1 MSTPV
6 ASGVSRSEGV
16 HYMEE
21 SSFEMDSRQ
30 VRTLAHGYPSRHK
43 EVPQAHPDADFT
55 YLRKP
60 AGAEFREHCWDECGH

>member
-1 MSTPV
+1 MD
-6 ASGVSRSEGV
+6 
-16 HYMEE
+16 E

-43 EVPQAHPDADFT
+43 EMPQAHPDADFT

-60 AGAEFREHCWDECGH
+60 AGAEFRDHCWDECGH